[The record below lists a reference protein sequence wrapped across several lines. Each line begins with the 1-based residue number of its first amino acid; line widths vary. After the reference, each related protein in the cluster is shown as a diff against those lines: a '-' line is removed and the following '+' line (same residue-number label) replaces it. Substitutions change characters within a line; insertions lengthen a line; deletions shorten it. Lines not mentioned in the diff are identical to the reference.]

1 MTTHAPQEQLESHWL
16 DRLLAGSVRINLEV
30 GLYIILLIAALF
42 TRFYDLESRV
52 MSHDES
58 LHTQFSWYLS
68 EGRGFSHDPL
78 MHGPLQM
85 HLVALSYFLFG
96 DSDATARFPA
106 AAAGVLAVGLVIL
119 FRRYLGRWGA
129 LTAALLML
137 ISPYML
143 YYSRYVLALHATAK
157 ETSFIYT
164 AQLLIFLIIF
174 FAWRILRM
182 PWSQARHKAIFLLGL
197 GAAAVGGVLA
207 MGALFQGWAA
217 SGSQA
222 TPLQGTAGAGVN
234 LAEGVRLSPL
244 VSLGLLLAFL
254 GTLLLL
260 VGLVFEF
267 GRRLRTEFPSLDLI
281 VVVWT
286 VTMPQ
291 LAALPANL
299 LGWDP
304 LDYKSLLP
312 VSRTI
317 MLVAGLAQVAGC
329 GGCVLRA
336 LLRLLYNSVHQ

>member
-143 YYSRYVLALHATAK
+143 YYSRYVRNEALVVPCAACDCQGNLFHLHRTTAD
-157 ETSFIYT
+157 FPDH
-164 AQLLIFLIIF
+164 F
-174 FAWRILRM
+174 LRM
-182 PWSQARHKAIFLLGL
+182 AY
-197 GAAAVGGVLA
+197 LA
-207 MGALFQGWAA
+207 NALV
-217 SGSQA
+217 
-222 TPLQGTAGAGVN
+222 T
-234 LAEGVRLSPL
+234 SP
-244 VSLGLLLAFL
+244 
-254 GTLLLL
+254 
-260 VGLVFEF
+260 
-267 GRRLRTEFPSLDLI
+267 P
-281 VVVWT
+281 
-286 VTMPQ
+286 
-291 LAALPANL
+291 
-299 LGWDP
+299 
-304 LDYKSLLP
+304 
-312 VSRTI
+312 
-317 MLVAGLAQVAGC
+317 
-329 GGCVLRA
+329 
-336 LLRLLYNSVHQ
+336 